1 MIRLTLLG
9 ATFLAGIAS
18 AVDFPLPCRF
28 IPNDSAGVNRATDC
42 AVQKEGRIQ
51 ISQAALSK
59 MSFSADGLA
68 RAFIKH
74 RWYYIK
80 KDGTT
85 LPVITYDNGADYFSE
100 GLVRSRVA
108 SKIAYFDTQFKQ
120 VIPAKYDWGWPFED
134 GKALVCTGCVE
145 SAPDSDGH
153 MTMKGGRWGYIDRNG
168 RQIVTVTH
176 LREELIK

>member
-1 MIRLTLLG
+1 MIRLMMLG
-9 ATFLAGIAS
+9 AGLLAAT
-18 AVDFPLPCRF
+18 AFAEDFPLPCRF
-28 IPNDSAGVNRATDC
+28 IPSDSAGVNRATDC

-68 RAFIKH
+68 QAFIEH
-74 RWYYIK
+74 RWYYTK
-80 KDGTT
+80 MDGTT
-85 LPVITYDNGADYFSE
+85 LPVITYDNGADDFSE

-108 SKIAYFDTQFKQ
+108 GKIAYFDTGFKQ
-120 VIPAKYDWGWPFED
+120 VIPANYDWGWPFDD
-134 GKALVCTGCVE
+134 GKALVCIGCVE

-153 MTMKGGRWGYIDRNG
+153 TTMKGGRWGYIDRNG
-168 RQIVTVTH
+168 REIVSVTH